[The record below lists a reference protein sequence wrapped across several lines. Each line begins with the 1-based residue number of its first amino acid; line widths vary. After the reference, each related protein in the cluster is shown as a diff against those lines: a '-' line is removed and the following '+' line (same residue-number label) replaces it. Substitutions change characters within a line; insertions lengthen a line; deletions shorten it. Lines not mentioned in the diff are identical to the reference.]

1 MIPITTKEGIN
12 MAKLKV
18 RRIESG
24 ESTLFEF
31 EYNEKKYSFNDNN
44 VYLLSREICGYDY
57 EELNLGIFASVPTTF
72 SYQGVKR
79 TFKFE
84 GIDYR
89 KVSQEELQIELR
101 KRVNEVKQW
110 IEDVDNGKFIEE
122 FTIEI

>member
-1 MIPITTKEGIN
+1 

-24 ESTLFEF
+24 KSILFEF
-31 EYNEKKYSFNDNN
+31 EYNGKKYSFNDNN
-44 VYLLSREICGYDY
+44 LYLLSREICGYDY
-57 EELNLGIFASVPTTF
+57 EELNLGIFAGIPTTL

-79 TFKFE
+79 TFEFKD
-84 GIDYR
+84 IDYR
-89 KVSQEELQIELR
+89 KVSQEELQIELK
-101 KRVNEVKQW
+101 KRVDEVKQW